1 MCASP
6 TPATVFRLKAEA
18 TRGFDFV
25 ASAFRRKALARL
37 LCPLLLVTG
46 PIVVHAQWPQWRGPG
61 RDGTVP
67 AASVPAAWPDKPAV
81 RWTQAIGEGYSSPVV
96 DAGRVFVHSRADPE
110 EVVSAFELASGK
122 SIWSAKYAS
131 AFSKNKYASS
141 MAKGPFSTPVVWN
154 GRVFT
159 LGTSAVLSSF
169 DAATGALRWRKD
181 WSKEIDTSRLFT
193 GTAMSPIVDSG
204 LLIVHVGDDDAGAFR
219 ALDPSTGDE
228 RWALPG
234 HGPGYASP
242 IVATIE
248 GVRHLV
254 TMTDKAVVGIDVLSG
269 KQLWTVA
276 FPDEWNENI
285 VTPVMAAGVLIV
297 SGTRKGTFGYRLE
310 RAGGE
315 WAARQLWNNT
325 DLPMYMSSPVVDG
338 RMVYGFGSKRKG
350 QLFCLDA
357 ETGAAKWTTEGRGGT
372 NAAIQMAGANL
383 VVLTTDG
390 ELLVVRRTPDKYEEL
405 KRYKVAESQ
414 TWAHPVL
421 VPGGVLVRDAAAV
434 TMWSLK

>member
-1 MCASP
+1 MRGPLIAGVLIAAAS
-6 TPATVFRLKAEA
+6 
-18 TRGFDFV
+18 V
-25 ASAFRRKALARL
+25 A
-37 LCPLLLVTG
+37 
-46 PIVVHAQWPQWRGPG
+46 VHAQWPQWRGPN
-61 RDGTVP
+61 RDAIVP
-67 AASVPAAWPDKPAV
+67 AVSVPAAWPDKPAIQ
-81 RWTQAIGEGYSSPVV
+81 WTQPIGEGYSSPVV
-96 DAGRVFVHSRADPE
+96 DDGRVFVHSRTDPD
-110 EVVSAFELASGK
+110 EVVSAFELTSGEA
-122 SIWSAKYAS
+122 IWSATYTS
-131 AFSKNKYASS
+131 AFSKNKYAAT
-141 MAKGPFSTPVVWN
+141 MAKGPFSTPVVSN

-193 GTAMSPIVDSG
+193 GTAMSPIIDSG
-204 LLIVHVGDDDAGAFR
+204 LLIVHVGDDDGGALR
-219 ALDPSTGDE
+219 ALDPVSGDE

-242 IVATIE
+242 IVTVAD
-248 GVRHLV
+248 GVRQLV
-254 TMTDKAVVGIDVLSG
+254 TMTDKAVVGVGVQSG
-269 KQLWTVA
+269 KQLWTIP

-285 VTPVMAAGVLIV
+285 VTPTLAGGVLIV

-310 RAGGE
+310 ESG
-315 WAARQLWNNT
+315 ARQLWNNT

-338 RMVYGFGSKRKG
+338 SFVYGFGSKRKG

-357 ETGAAKWTTEGRGGT
+357 ETGVAKWTTEGRGGT
-372 NAAIQMAGANL
+372 NAAIQSAGPNL

-390 ELLVVRRTPDKYEEL
+390 ELLVVRRTPEKYEEL

-421 VPGGVLVRDAAAV
+421 VPGGVLIRDV
-434 TMWSLK
+434 SGLTLWGWK